1 LVFNQFGNLERSAL
15 RPGSV
20 HGAQDWDG
28 LLMPIVAGSQ
38 GTVSRI

>member
-20 HGAQDWDG
+20 HGGHWDG
-28 LLMPIVAGSQ
+28 LLMPIVADSQ